1 MIIAFSG
8 KKGSGKDTAA
18 TILETR
24 LKEYGFLIRR
34 DQFAARLKK
43 ACSIIFNTP
52 IEYFED
58 ENLKKQTHS
67 ETGLTYR
74 QILQKVG
81 TDLFRKQIDSEI
93 WARAP
98 FTNLV
103 LKEKEILILTDLRFR
118 NEAEQVKRHN
128 GKIIRINRPGLI
140 SDSHISETE
149 MDDYGSFDYVIH
161 NDGTLDQLKEA
172 IQNLN
177 LFKLEH

>member
-18 TILETR
+18 AILETQ
-24 LKEYGFLIRR
+24 LKESGFLIRR

-52 IEYFED
+52 MEYFED
-58 ENLKKQTHS
+58 ENLKKQIHS
-67 ETGLTYR
+67 ETRLTYR

-81 TDLFRKQIDSEI
+81 TDLFRNQIDSKI

-98 FTNLV
+98 FTKV

-118 NEAEQVKRHN
+118 NEAEQVKLHG